1 MHVVM
6 YVYSKPLF
14 SIFRKILPMDTVRL
28 EILVTFF
35 LSNNHFVSLPDVSS
49 ADNDPDGNA
58 GLYAPA
64 LGAAGCP
71 LHIQLHVLMQV
82 WGRGQPGYPFYH
94 PQVAGQRQGHQL
106 RRRSLL

>member
-1 MHVVM
+1 M
-6 YVYSKPLF
+6 S
-14 SIFRKILPMDTVRL
+14 
-28 EILVTFF
+28 
-35 LSNNHFVSLPDVSS
+35 LSDVSS
-49 ADNDPDGNA
+49 ADNDSDGNA

-82 WGRGQPGYPFYH
+82 RGRREPGYPLYH